1 MYARIA
7 AWSGDARSPAF
18 RPLQRSRVARMTSS
32 RRVFALL
39 PLLSLVVALVAVWL
53 LLHNPTVKSTSL
65 GHYTCS
71 APYDTVLF
79 DADNVPGGEPSADAD
94 EVEARCI
101 DVGKVRF
108 TQGLVVGVIAVAL
121 ATLTT

>member
-1 MYARIA
+1 
-7 AWSGDARSPAF
+7 
-18 RPLQRSRVARMTSS
+18 V
-32 RRVFALL
+32 L
-39 PLLSLVVALVAVWL
+39 PLLGVLIALAALVAVWL

-108 TQGLVVGVIAVAL
+108 TQGLVVGTVAVAL
-121 ATLTT
+121 GALTTVLAVRRRTTTQQQDVDHPHSPRTG